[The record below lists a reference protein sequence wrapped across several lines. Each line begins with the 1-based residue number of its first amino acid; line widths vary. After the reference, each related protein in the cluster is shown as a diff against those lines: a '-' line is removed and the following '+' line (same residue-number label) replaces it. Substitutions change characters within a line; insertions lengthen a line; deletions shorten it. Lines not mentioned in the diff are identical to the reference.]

1 LRIDKVFNI
10 QLSPRWK
17 KALGLTSSSPSP
29 EEQVPIGE
37 YYGIGGKSYG
47 EEEFGHF

>member
-1 LRIDKVFNI
+1 MRINKVFKK
-10 QLSPRWK
+10 QLSPWWK
-17 KALGLTSSSPSP
+17 KALGLTSSFPSP

-37 YYGIGGKSYG
+37 YYGIGGRSYG

>member
-1 LRIDKVFNI
+1 MKINKPFNI

-17 KALGLTSSSPSP
+17 KLFGLTSTSS

-37 YYGIGGKSYG
+37 YYGIGGRSYG
-47 EEEFGHF
+47 EEEFGHFLI